1 MPASRDTHLLPFLLA
16 LFVSCRLLLP
26 QSLSPEQRRKNIVK
40 YAIGGAAGILAV
52 GGVAAA
58 LAFGSLAMTAG
69 ELPIGD
75 IMSGADMGDLFAG
88 LGDMG
93 DCCGGCGECCG
104 DCGEICGACIT
115 C

>member
-1 MPASRDTHLLPFLLA
+1 MQGMT
-16 LFVSCRLLLP
+16 
-26 QSLSPEQRRKNIVK
+26 PEQRRKHLVK

-58 LAFGSLAMTAG
+58 LAFGSLAAG
-69 ELPIGD
+69 ELPIAD
-75 IMSGADMGDLFAG
+75 LISGGDLGDVFSG

-93 DCCGGCGECCG
+93 DCCGGCGDCCG
-104 DCGEICGACIT
+104 DCGDICGACVT

>member
-1 MPASRDTHLLPFLLA
+1 MT
-16 LFVSCRLLLP
+16 
-26 QSLSPEQRRKNIVK
+26 PEQRRKHLVK

-52 GGVAAA
+52 GGVVAA

-75 IMSGADMGDLFAG
+75 IMSGGDIFSG

-93 DCCGGCGECCG
+93 DCCGGCGDCCG
-104 DCGEICGACIT
+104 DCGDICGACVT